1 MNKMARQSSIIMQ
14 DNKKNKIIL
23 LFSNMQLKKY
33 RFTQNNIKTIKYL
46 KMIPKLSF
54 TFNKL

>member
-14 DNKKNKIIL
+14 DNKKIKIIL

-33 RFTQNNIKTIKYL
+33 RFTQNNIKAIKYL

>member
-1 MNKMARQSSIIMQ
+1 MARQSSIIMQ
-14 DNKKNKIIL
+14 DNKKIKIIL

-33 RFTQNNIKTIKYL
+33 RFTQNNIKAIKYL